1 MTADNPG
8 HLDGAVADPEH
19 VPSASYAIDPAR
31 ARELAAAV
39 HASGA
44 GNHRTVSPL
53 TGQPVAELPVSD
65 PADVTAAFAAAR
77 AAQRTWAETDFG
89 ERARLLLD
97 LHDLVLDRQREA
109 LDLIQYESGK
119 ARKHA
124 FDEVLHVA
132 LTARYYG
139 RTLRR
144 HLATRRH
151 PGVYPMLTRA
161 HVNRVPKGVVGIIS
175 PWNYPYTL
183 ALSDGLPAIAAGN
196 AVVHKPDSQTPLSA
210 LFGVSLLREAGLPA
224 DLWRPVLGSGSVVGG
239 AIVEQADYVC
249 FTGSTATGRIVGAR
263 AAERLIGCSLE
274 LGGKNPML
282 VLADADVD
290 RAAEGAVRAAFSSA
304 GQLCV
309 SAERLFVA
317 DGVYDRFVQRFLERV
332 RAMRLSPELSFEAD
346 MGALVSEQQ
355 LRTVDEHVTDAVAQ
369 GATVLTGGRA
379 RPDIGPLFYEP
390 TVLEGVT
397 PRMRCFAD
405 ETFGPVVS
413 LYRFTS
419 EADAV
424 ARANDGA
431 YGLNASIYSRDVKR
445 ARKLAA
451 QISCG
456 TVNIN
461 EGFAATFASADAP
474 MGGMRES
481 GLGRRQGA
489 EGILRYTEAQSVA
502 DQRVLPLASPRWLS
516 EQRYARTM
524 TGALRVLKRTRRP

>member
-1 MTADNPG
+1 MPSENSPD
-8 HLDGAVADPEH
+8 LDTVADPEH
-19 VPSASYAIDPAR
+19 VAAASYAVDPAR
-31 ARELAAAV
+31 ARQLTAWIR
-39 HASGA
+39 A
-44 GNHRTVSPL
+44 GGGRTTRTVSPL
-53 TGQPVAELPVSD
+53 TGQPVADIPVSE
-65 PADVTAAFAAAR
+65 PADVAAAFADAR
-77 AAQRTWAETDFG
+77 AAQRSWAETDLG
-89 ERARLLLD
+89 VRARLLLD
-97 LHDLVLDRQREA
+97 LHDLVLDRQREV

-139 RTLRR
+139 RTLER
-144 HLATRRH
+144 HLRTRRH
-151 PGVYPMLTRA
+151 PGVYPLLTRA
-161 HVNRVPKGVVGIIS
+161 EVNRVPKGVVGVVS

-196 AVVHKPDSQTPLSA
+196 AVVHKPDSQTPLTA
-210 LFGVSLLREAGLPA
+210 LAGVELLREAGLPA
-224 DLWRPVLGSGSVVGG
+224 DLWQPVFGPGPVIGT
-239 AIVEQADYVC
+239 AIVDAADYVC
-249 FTGSTATGRIVGAR
+249 FTGSTATGRTVAAR
-263 AAERLIGCSLE
+263 VAERLIGCSLE

-309 SAERLFVA
+309 STERMFVA
-317 DGVYDRFVQRFLERV
+317 DAIYDRFVDRFTARV
-332 RAMRLSPELSFEAD
+332 RAMRLSPELSFDAD
-346 MGALVSEQQ
+346 LGALVSEQQ
-355 LRTVDEHVTDAVAQ
+355 LRTVEEHVADAVAH
-369 GATVLTGGRA
+369 GATVLAGGRA

-397 PRMRCFAD
+397 PQMRCFAD

-413 LYRFTS
+413 LYRFGG

-445 ARKLAA
+445 ARALAA
-451 QISCG
+451 RIRCG

-489 EGILRYTEAQSVA
+489 EGIRRYTEPQSVA
-502 DQRVLPLASPRWLS
+502 EQRLLPLAAPRWLS
-516 EQRYARTM
+516 EERYARAM
-524 TGALRVLKRTRRP
+524 TGALRVLKRTRRA